1 MLNMVNGFTIFGF
14 DIKFYG
20 ILMATAM
27 LVGVLL
33 ACKMAKKRGMTADNI
48 YMLALFIL
56 PLAVLGAR
64 LVFVLGA
71 DRAYTFWEVFK
82 IWEGGM
88 SIYGGILG
96 GALGVLLYC
105 LTYKKS
111 FLDVTDIACVSL
123 ILGQAI
129 GRWGNFF
136 NQEVYGHLVTDP
148 YWQWFPFAVL
158 LDNGQWHY
166 ALFFYE
172 FLINLAIF
180 AVLLFLFKKTN
191 KKGLVT
197 SIYLISYGTI
207 RFLLEPLRMAEYN
220 LMLFGIKLSSLIS
233 VLSILAG
240 IVILV
245 LIYTKSKWGKKIEK
259 E

>member
-1 MLNMVNGFTIFGF
+1 MLNLINGFTIFGLN
-14 DIKFYG
+14 IKFYG

-33 ACKMAKKRGMTADNI
+33 ACKFAKKRGMTADNI

-56 PLAVLGAR
+56 PLAILGAR

-71 DRAYTFWEVFK
+71 DRAYSFIEVFK

-105 LTYKKS
+105 LVYKKS

-136 NQEVYGHLVTDP
+136 NQEVYGHLVIDP
-148 YWQWFPFAVL
+148 SWQWFPFAVL

-172 FLINLAIF
+172 FLINLVIF
-180 AVLLFLFKKTN
+180 TVLVFLFKKTN

-197 SIYLISYGTI
+197 GIYLISYGAI

-233 VLSILAG
+233 VLSIVSG

-245 LIYTKSKWGKKIEK
+245 LIYTKSKRGKKVEK

>member
-1 MLNMVNGFTIFGF
+1 MLNLIDGFSIFGLN
-14 DIKFYG
+14 IKFYG

-33 ACKMAKKRGMTADNI
+33 ACHNAKKRGLTADNI
-48 YMLALFIL
+48 YVLALFIL
-56 PLAVLGAR
+56 PLAVIGAR
-64 LVFVLGA
+64 LVYVLGA
-71 DRAYTFWEVFK
+71 DRTYSFLEVFK

-88 SIYGGILG
+88 SIYGGIIG
-96 GALGVLLYC
+96 GALGVLLFC
-105 LTYKKS
+105 IVYKKK
-111 FLDVTDIACVSL
+111 FLDIADIACVSL

-136 NQEVYGHLVTDP
+136 NQEVYGNVVTNP
-148 YWQWFPFAVL
+148 SWQWFPFAVM
-158 LDNGQWHY
+158 LDNGEWHY

-180 AVLLFLFKKTN
+180 AILMLIFKKTE
-191 KKGLVT
+191 KRGLVT
-197 SIYLISYGTI
+197 SVYLISYGTI
-207 RFLLEPLRMAEYN
+207 RFLLEPLRVAEYN

-233 VLSILAG
+233 AFAVLAG
-240 IVILV
+240 IVCLV
-245 LIYTKSKWGKKIEK
+245 LIYTKSKRRKGLEK

>member
-1 MLNMVNGFTIFGF
+1 MLNLVNGFTIFGLN
-14 DIKFYG
+14 IKFYG

-33 ACKMAKKRGMTADNI
+33 ACKIAKKRGLTADNI

-71 DRAYTFWEVFK
+71 DRAYTFLEVFK

-105 LTYKKS
+105 IVYKKN
-111 FLDVTDIACVSL
+111 FFDVADIACVSL

-148 YWQWFPFAVL
+148 SWQWFPFAVL

-180 AVLLFLFKKTN
+180 GVLMVIFKKTN

-197 SIYLISYGTI
+197 SVYLISYGTI
-207 RFLLEPLRMAEYN
+207 RFILEPLRMAEYN
-220 LMLFGIKLSSLIS
+220 LMLFGLKLSSLIS

-245 LIYTKSKWGKKIEK
+245 LIYTKSKWGRKVEK